1 MAVRTGVGIFD
12 VSAGILDVASDHAQN
27 PSMSDIGIYRQQSS
41 WDTGNSKPVIDL
53 CSQNAHEGY
62 DGFMTDYALTIATLA
77 YTVFLPD
84 VGKLLPKEVLQRL
97 A

>member
-1 MAVRTGVGIFD
+1 
-12 VSAGILDVASDHAQN
+12 
-27 PSMSDIGIYRQQSS
+27 
-41 WDTGNSKPVIDL
+41 
-53 CSQNAHEGY
+53 
-62 DGFMTDYALTIATLA
+62 MTDYALTIATLA